1 MNFAKFLRTTFF
13 TENLRVTASDN
24 PNKSY
29 VTFIKT
35 IKSKIKSNKKANPW
49 ITKEIVKSS
58 ERKQKLYEKYLK
70 NRSIQNEKLYKVY
83 ENFLKQ

>member
-13 TENLRVTASDN
+13 KENLRVTASDN

-35 IKSKIKSNKKANPW
+35 IKSKIKSNKKANLW

>member
-24 PNKSY
+24 PSKSY

-70 NRSIQNEKLYKVY
+70 NRSIQNEKLYKFY
-83 ENFLKQ
+83 KNFLKQ

>member
-24 PNKSY
+24 PNESY
-29 VTFIKT
+29 VIFIKT

-58 ERKQKLYEKYLK
+58 ERKQKLHEKYLK

>member
-58 ERKQKLYEKYLK
+58 ERKQKLHEKYLK

>member
-13 TENLRVTASDN
+13 KENLRVTASDN

>member
-13 TENLRVTASDN
+13 KENLRVTASDN

-49 ITKEIVKSS
+49 VTKEIVKSS